1 MLPAFRFMLGAAL
14 ATLLLSLTV
23 FGLAATLRLAQ
34 ETKLSR
40 PEPARALAYASPT
53 GWKEF
58 NEPDAAR
65 QIEAAV
71 NADAAIVPLRE
82 DIAPAESPK
91 PAANPEQRAEAVAPE
106 QEPSES
112 ISPRQDQFRSSP
124 RQEELVEAIPSTAG
138 PGDEQE
144 TVGDTKTEAAEIKSS
159 EPVEARTEPNPRA
172 ESRAN
177 GNVAGPEQPV
187 TAPATE
193 TGGPDSGPA
202 PKKPKRHP
210 APAQKTAPKPKPAER
225 LAKTKKT
232 TKRAAAPARSTLL
245 PRIGSAAPL
254 PWIGESRDAG
264 GRPATKLAPQPCRP
278 GSITCSP
285 LPLGPSGARQSN
297 FQMPLMSAGVLHS
310 Q

>member
-34 ETKLSR
+34 ESKLSR

-71 NADAAIVPLRE
+71 NAGAAIVPLPE
-82 DIAPAESPK
+82 DIAPAASPK
-91 PAANPEQRAEAVAPE
+91 PVANPEERTEAVAAE
-106 QEPSES
+106 QEQGES
-112 ISPRQDQFRSSP
+112 ISPQQERLGSGLP
-124 RQEELVEAIPSTAG
+124 QEERVEAIPPTAG

-144 TVGDTKTEAAEIKSS
+144 TVGDTKTAAAEIKSS
-159 EPVEARTEPNPRA
+159 EPLEARTEPNPRA
-172 ESRAN
+172 ESRAD
-177 GNVAGPEQPV
+177 GNVASLEQPV

-193 TGGPDSGPA
+193 TGGADGEPA
-202 PKKPKRHP
+202 AKKPKRHP

-225 LAKTKKT
+225 LAKAKKT
-232 TKRAAAPARSTLL
+232 TKRTAAPARNTLL
-245 PRIGSAAPL
+245 PGTGSAVAL

-264 GRPATKLAPQPCRP
+264 GRAATKLTSQPCGRGSATCFRP
-278 GSITCSP
+278 SLGSIDFP
-285 LPLGPSGARQSN
+285 
-297 FQMPLMSAGVLHS
+297 
-310 Q
+310 

>member
-124 RQEELVEAIPSTAG
+124 PQEEWVEAIPSTAR

-144 TVGDTKTEAAEIKSS
+144 TVGDTKTAAAEIRSS

-172 ESRAN
+172 ESRVDS
-177 GNVAGPEQPV
+177 NVAGLEQPV
-187 TAPATE
+187 TAPVTE
-193 TGGPDSGPA
+193 TGGADGGPA
-202 PKKPKRHP
+202 AKKPKRHP
-210 APAQKTAPKPKPAER
+210 APAQKTVAKPKPAER
-225 LAKTKKT
+225 LAKAKKA
-232 TKRAAAPARSTLL
+232 TKRSAAPARNTLL
-245 PRIGSAAPL
+245 PGTGSAVAL

-264 GRPATKLAPQPCRP
+264 GHRAKAGTMPSSLPVSPWSMQYVAT
-278 GSITCSP
+278 
-285 LPLGPSGARQSN
+285 
-297 FQMPLMSAGVLHS
+297 
-310 Q
+310 

>member
-71 NADAAIVPLRE
+71 IADAAIVPLRE
-82 DIAPAESPK
+82 DIAPAETPK

-106 QEPSES
+106 EEHSEF
-112 ISPRQDQFRSSP
+112 ISPQ
-124 RQEELVEAIPSTAG
+124 QERLESGLPPEERVEAIPSMAA

-144 TVGDTKTEAAEIKSS
+144 TVGDTKTAAAEVRSS
-159 EPVEARTEPNPRA
+159 EPVEASTEPNPRA
-172 ESRAN
+172 ESRVDGTA
-177 GNVAGPEQPV
+177 AGPEQPV

-193 TGGPDSGPA
+193 TGGADSGA
-202 PKKPKRHP
+202 AIKKPKRRP

-232 TKRAAAPARSTLL
+232 TKRTAAPGRNTFL
-245 PRIGSAAPL
+245 PGTGSAAPL
-254 PWIGESRDAG
+254 LWIGENRSAG
-264 GRPATKLAPQPCRP
+264 GRPATKLSSPQFCGLGSATCSRP
-278 GSITCSP
+278 SLGSIDFP
-285 LPLGPSGARQSN
+285 
-297 FQMPLMSAGVLHS
+297 
-310 Q
+310 

>member
-1 MLPAFRFMLGAAL
+1 MLPAFRFMLGAGL

-34 ETKLSR
+34 ETRLSR

-82 DIAPAESPK
+82 DVPPAESPK

-106 QEPSES
+106 QEQGES
-112 ISPRQDQFRSSP
+112 TLPQHERLGSGPP
-124 RQEELVEAIPSTAG
+124 QEERVEAIPSTAG
-138 PGDEQE
+138 AGEEQE
-144 TVGDTKTEAAEIKSS
+144 TIGDTKTAAAEIKSS
-159 EPVEARTEPNPRA
+159 EPVEPPTEPNPRA

-177 GNVAGPEQPV
+177 GNVAGLEQPITV
-187 TAPATE
+187 PATE
-193 TGGPDSGPA
+193 TSGPDGVSA
-202 PKKPKRHP
+202 TKKPKRHP
-210 APAQKTAPKPKPAER
+210 APAQKAAPKPKPAER

-232 TKRAAAPARSTLL
+232 TKRAAAPARN
-245 PRIGSAAPL
+245 AAPTGDWL
-254 PWIGESRDAG
+254 CGAPPLDRRKPERQ
-264 GRPATKLAPQPCRP
+264 RPAGDPAIIASILRP
-278 GSITCSP
+278 RFGDM
-285 LPLGPSGARQSN
+285 LPAVAWIN
-297 FQMPLMSAGVLHS
+297 
-310 Q
+310 

>member
-65 QIEAAV
+65 QIEAGV

-91 PAANPEQRAEAVAPE
+91 SAANPDQRAEAVEPE

-124 RQEELVEAIPSTAG
+124 PQEEWVEAIPSTAR

-159 EPVEARTEPNPRA
+159 EPVEAPIEPNPRA

-177 GNVAGPEQPV
+177 GNVAGLEQPV
-187 TAPATE
+187 TAPAT
-193 TGGPDSGPA
+193 
-202 PKKPKRHP
+202 KRHP

-232 TKRAAAPARSTLL
+232 TKRAAAPARNTLL
-245 PRIGSAAPL
+245 PGTGSAAPL
-254 PWIGESRDAG
+254 PWIGEVRDAR
-264 GRPATKLAPQPCRP
+264 GRPATKLATQPCGP
-278 GSITCSP
+278 GSFTCSP

-297 FQMPLMSAGVLHS
+297 FQMPLMSARVSHP